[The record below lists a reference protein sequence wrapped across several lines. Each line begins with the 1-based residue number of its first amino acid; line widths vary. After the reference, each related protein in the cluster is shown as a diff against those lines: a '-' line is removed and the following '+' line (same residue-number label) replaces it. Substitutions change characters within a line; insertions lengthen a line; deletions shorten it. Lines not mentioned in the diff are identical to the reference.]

1 MKFHSPPTQKDLCV
15 GASILDDY
23 VVGGLDAPDLLKA
36 IAAYD
41 PAAPERTEEP
51 LPEMVD
57 IPAAAKA
64 LKVSR
69 DTIRRMCKDK
79 RMASAR
85 IGNQIRIRVAE
96 LRRLSQGER
105 DD

>member
-1 MKFHSPPTQKDLCV
+1 MKLHSPPTQKDLCV
-15 GASILDDY
+15 AAAILDDY

-41 PAAPERTEEP
+41 PAAPEATEEP

-57 IPAAAKA
+57 IPTAAKV

-69 DTIRRMCKDK
+69 DTIRRMCRDG
-79 RMASAR
+79 RIASVR
-85 IGNQIRIRVAE
+85 IGKQIRIRVDE
-96 LRRLSQGER
+96 VRRLSQA
-105 DD
+105 DQTK